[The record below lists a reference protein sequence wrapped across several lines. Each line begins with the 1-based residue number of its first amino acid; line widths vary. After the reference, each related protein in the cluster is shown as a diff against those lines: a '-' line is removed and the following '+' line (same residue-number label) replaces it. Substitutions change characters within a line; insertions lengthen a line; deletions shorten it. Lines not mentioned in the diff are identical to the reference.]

1 MSFSKMC
8 NNNYYISEFDT
19 EKQSFLQS
27 YLLEMEYVLIN
38 GDSIKISWM
47 CKICRIGLKTTKM
60 YFNPWTEFMLL

>member
-1 MSFSKMC
+1 MC

-38 GDSIKISWM
+38 GDSIKIS
-47 CKICRIGLKTTKM
+47 CVKFVGLD
-60 YFNPWTEFMLL
+60 